1 MTERVPLVVFVVGN
15 ESRGD
20 DAVGPLLL
28 QRLDAMLPPG
38 ARTVLDFQLQ
48 VEHAL
53 ELRDAALALF
63 VDAACG
69 LAAPF
74 AFFETQPGAAPS
86 AFSHALAPEAV
97 LEVFARVEGRPP
109 PPAFVFAIRASRFEL
124 GEAPSPEACADLDS
138 ALRFAGTL
146 LATPNA
152 AHWRAL
158 ASAADR

>member
-1 MTERVPLVVFVVGN
+1 VTERVPLVVFAVGN

-28 QRLDAMLPPG
+28 QRLDAMLPAG
-38 ARTVLDFQLQ
+38 ARAVLDFQLQ

-69 LAAPF
+69 LAVPF
-74 AFFETQPGAAPS
+74 AFFETRPGPVPS

-109 PPAFVFAIRASRFEL
+109 PPAFVLAIRASRFEL
-124 GEAPSPEACADLDS
+124 GEAPSPAACADLDA
-138 ALRFAGTL
+138 ALRFAETL
-146 LATPNA
+146 LARPTP
-152 AHWRAL
+152 AHWRAF
-158 ASAADR
+158 ASPADG